1 VQLPPGHQTNPK
13 PKGVG
18 EKSMSGKAGCNE
30 TAKLHAGRGPD
41 GMVKAGLLEPQCP
54 ICKGL
59 GLDTAID
66 IQGFPRKTRIAWLRG
81 EHAPRKQTRL

>member
-1 VQLPPGHQTNPK
+1 
-13 PKGVG
+13 
-18 EKSMSGKAGCNE
+18 MSGKPRCPEIAWG
-30 TAKLHAGRGPD
+30 HARRDPGGK
-41 GMVKAGLLEPQCP
+41 VKAGLLEPQCP

-66 IQGFPRKTRIAWLRG
+66 IQASTGISRIAWLRE